1 MLESLTPA
9 RRVAVLGG
17 ALGSLLLVLLAAV
30 FAFAPRTGRSSSA
43 GSAEPTRTAAQ
54 TSAVAGGVPA
64 TGGSPAAPLPSL
76 NPSQSSAVERG
87 IADLTAFPAVTPS
100 TSTRYP
106 AISAG
111 RKTQPDLYAAAFAAQ
126 LLTQDYRAPRGELL
140 RWIQSEAALTSE
152 PTIVALIPPEL
163 RGKFAVYSAVASVD
177 GNPVVPQPAWDSLA
191 RKAAYTTVTVRRV
204 IEPLYWSQ
212 AVADGRLTDQ
222 GVTQREVDAD
232 VTLHSLELGKRRTS
246 VSSVALTINLEGPP
260 SRGGYGF
267 VSVDNYITVKVR

>member
-1 MLESLTPA
+1 VILESLTPA

-17 ALGSLLLVLLAAV
+17 AFGSLLLVLLAAV
-30 FAFAPRTGRSSSA
+30 FAFAPRTGRSSSGGGDPA
-43 GSAEPTRTAAQ
+43 RTAAQ
-54 TSAVAGGVPA
+54 TSAVAGGGPA
-64 TGGSPAAPLPSL
+64 MGGSSAAPLPSL
-76 NPSQSSAVERG
+76 NASQSSAVERG
-87 IADLTAFPAVTPS
+87 IADLRAFPAVTPS
-100 TSTRYP
+100 PSTRYP

-126 LLTQDYRAPRGELL
+126 LLTQDYRAPRAELL

-163 RGKFAVYSAVASVD
+163 RGKFAVYSAVASAD

-212 AVADGRLTDQ
+212 AVADGRLADQ

-232 VTLHSLELGKRRTS
+232 VTLHYLERGKRRVS
-246 VSSVALTINLEGPP
+246 VSSVALTINLEGTP

-267 VSVDNYITVKVR
+267 VSVDNYIPVKVR